1 MNGAAQTAAINAEKN
16 TVAKIKNKSSRPAE
30 NGTSSSSS
38 AIVKSDVSNLTKAD
52 RAEIARRAAKGEIIS
67 F

>member
-1 MNGAAQTAAINAEKN
+1 MRKKN